1 MSANNGSQPELG
13 KIDFKVPDREIG
25 IPRLAEIAREI
36 RTKILLI
43 LGEAKSGHPGG
54 SLSATDIL
62 VALYF
67 AKMKHDP
74 KNPKWEERDRFLLSK
89 GHAASALFAV
99 LSRCGYIPDDELK
112 TYRKLNSRL
121 QGHADPFAPGVEIP
135 SGPLGMGLSEGIGMA
150 LAGKLD
156 KKDYTV
162 YVLMGD
168 GEQDEGEVWEAAM
181 SAAKFKLDNI
191 VAIIDKNGVQQSGP
205 TSTVMPT
212 ESLAKKWAAFN
223 WNVVEIDGHDLSQI
237 VPALSV
243 RKSGMPTMIV
253 ANTVKGKGVDFME
266 GKAEYHGKVPDKEK
280 MAKALDQLKKVD

>member
-1 MSANNGSQPELG
+1 M
-13 KIDFKVPDREIG
+13 DFTKPNRQVSVPQLQQISKDV
-25 IPRLAEIAREI
+25 
-36 RTKILLI
+36 RTRILQI

-54 SLSATDIL
+54 SLSATDII

-67 AKMKHDP
+67 SKMRHDP
-74 KNPKWEERDRFLLSK
+74 KNPKWEDRDRFLLSK

-99 LSRCGYIPDDELK
+99 LSKCGYIPDSELK

-121 QGHADPFAPGVEIP
+121 QGHADPLTPGVEIP
-135 SGPLGMGLSEGIGMA
+135 SGPLGIGLSEGIGMA
-150 LAGKLD
+150 LAGRLD

-191 VAIIDKNGVQQSGP
+191 VAIIDKNGVQQSG
-205 TSTVMPT
+205 TTAQIMPT
-212 ESLAKKWAAFN
+212 DSLAKKWAAFN
-223 WNVVEIDGHDLSQI
+223 WNVIEINGHDFSQI
-237 VPALSV
+237 LPALDQ
-243 RKSGMPTMIV
+243 RKKGIPTIIV
-253 ANTVKGKGVDFME
+253 ADTVKGKGVDFME

-280 MAKALDQLKKVD
+280 LQKALDQVSKE